1 MAGMTLEGAWPAV
14 FTQAEAELLE
24 GIAGASVSFPSRKQ
38 ILRTESATDSVLYLS
53 AGFVGRYRCDRLGR
67 RQFMGIQVPGDYLDL
82 PGFFMGRLDA
92 NAEALGPVEVQAAPA
107 ERLRALESEAPAIAE
122 KLWRISMIDAA
133 ISRHWVYRIGRLGGR
148 ARIASFFC
156 EMLLRL
162 YARGLCPLDRFELPL
177 TQTDLAEANGM
188 TSVHVNRLLGELRAE
203 GICTFAQGIV
213 EITNLPELFQTG
225 QYRWDYLYL
234 GADLTAEI
242 QERLSSPRRGAIRTG
257 MVPKSGTT

>member
-1 MAGMTLEGAWPAV
+1 MAGMTLERAWPAV

-24 GIAGASVSFPSRKQ
+24 GIADTSVSFPSRKQ
-38 ILRTESATDSVLYLS
+38 IMRIESATDSVLYLS

-107 ERLRALESEAPAIAE
+107 ERLRALELEAPAVAE

-162 YARGLCPLDRFELPL
+162 YARSLCTLDRFDLPL
-177 TQTDLAEANGM
+177 TQSDLAEACGM
-188 TSVHVNRLLGELRAE
+188 TAVHVNRMLSELREE
-203 GICTFAQGIV
+203 GICTFQHGAV
-213 EITNLPELFQTG
+213 TITGLRELFQTG
-225 QYRWDYLYL
+225 QYRWGYLYL
-234 GADLTAEI
+234 APGLDREI
-242 QERLSSPRRGAIRTG
+242 HERVASRRIPAAHVRA
-257 MVPKSGTT
+257 